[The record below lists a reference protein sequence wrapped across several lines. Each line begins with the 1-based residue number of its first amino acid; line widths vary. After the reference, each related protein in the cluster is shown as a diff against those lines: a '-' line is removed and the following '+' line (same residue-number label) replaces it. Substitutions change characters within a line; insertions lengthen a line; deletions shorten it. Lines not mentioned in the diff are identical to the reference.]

1 MRAAKVDRFGVDT
14 TNNAYRGAGDKVC
27 AKCGADFHSYEKR
40 RFCSQKCYHQ
50 SRIIRDKRPC
60 AACGEYYHPNVDG
73 RKYCST
79 ECAKSARPRAI
90 AVPKPRHIHMTRCH
104 HCGTEFRSAPSS
116 NRKYCSY
123 ECHLLSGGAKRA
135 GDAAAMAKL
144 KYGAKKDANHNEIFK
159 YLSALTA
166 VKDLSNAGC
175 GVPDGMAWVAG
186 GWHLFDVKNPNT
198 GYGRRGLNSRQKSW
212 ADDWRGGPV
221 YLIYNLDDA
230 SSFVRGNFDSLKK
243 FPDQEVIGV
252 QA

>member
-1 MRAAKVDRFGVDT
+1 
-14 TNNAYRGAGDKVC
+14 
-27 AKCGADFHSYEKR
+27 
-40 RFCSQKCYHQ
+40 
-50 SRIIRDKRPC
+50 
-60 AACGEYYHPNVDG
+60 
-73 RKYCST
+73 
-79 ECAKSARPRAI
+79 
-90 AVPKPRHIHMTRCH
+90 
-104 HCGTEFRSAPSS
+104 
-116 NRKYCSY
+116 
-123 ECHLLSGGAKRA
+123 
-135 GDAAAMAKL
+135 MAKL

-159 YLSALTA
+159 YLSAFTA

-243 FPDQEVIGV
+243 FPDQEEIGV
-252 QA
+252 RA